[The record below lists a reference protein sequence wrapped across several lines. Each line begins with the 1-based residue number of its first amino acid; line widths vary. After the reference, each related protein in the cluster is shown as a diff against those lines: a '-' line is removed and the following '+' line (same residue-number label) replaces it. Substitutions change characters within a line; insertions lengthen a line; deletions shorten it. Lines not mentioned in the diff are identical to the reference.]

1 MDTRRALQMARDAE
15 VDLVEV
21 APNSDPPVC
30 RLLDYGKLLYLSSKK
45 EKESKKGQ
53 KSTEQKEVRFR
64 PNIGIHDLNA
74 KLRKVREFIDDGS
87 KVKLTVRFRGR
98 EAAHQQLGLAVLR
111 RVADELKDEVR
122 LERAP
127 AMEGRSLSMVLIPS
141 LQKGEEQKLQRAP
154 SNRNQGDKPGNNDSG
169 DSQPEQL
176 ASAYYG
182 DRSVAR
188 IKRGVTKRRRHKK
201 ILDAAKGFQG
211 SSHRNYKWAKESVM
225 HAWSYAYRHRR
236 ERKGEFRSLW
246 IVRISAACRA
256 AGMPYNQ
263 FIHGLKLAEIELDR
277 KILAD
282 MAVRDPEGFSQLIE
296 TARGELAAATA

>member
-1 MDTRRALQMARDAE
+1 MGVMETRRALQMARDAE

-45 EKESKKGQ
+45 EKESKRGQ

-64 PNIGIHDLNA
+64 PNIGTHDLDA

-154 SNRNQGDKPGNNDSG
+154 SNRNQGEKSGNNDAG
-169 DSQPEQL
+169 DSQPEQ
-176 ASAYYG
+176 
-182 DRSVAR
+182 V
-188 IKRGVTKRRRHKK
+188 
-201 ILDAAKGFQG
+201 
-211 SSHRNYKWAKESVM
+211 E
-225 HAWSYAYRHRR
+225 
-236 ERKGEFRSLW
+236 E
-246 IVRISAACRA
+246 
-256 AGMPYNQ
+256 
-263 FIHGLKLAEIELDR
+263 
-277 KILAD
+277 LAD
-282 MAVRDPEGFSQLIE
+282 AK
-296 TARGELAAATA
+296 T